1 MAPPVRKVRSE
12 DSGGLTKA
20 AATATVLRLPA
31 IFCLSQRDWREWV
44 TDSAP
49 PSVAADGGAFFHP
62 GKWGCGLDGEK
73 NLLGSRLRNSL
84 KLRKLENKKPCW
96 PSASRVYVR
105 SIPIVNYL
113 RASWL
118 RSLPS
123 V

>member
-1 MAPPVRKVRSE
+1 M
-12 DSGGLTKA
+12 
-20 AATATVLRLPA
+20 
-31 IFCLSQRDWREWV
+31 

-62 GKWGCGLDGEK
+62 RWGKGCVDYVRRIPFVDG
-73 NLLGSRLRNSL
+73 LRNLL
-84 KLRKLENKKPCW
+84 KLRNLKHKKPCL

-105 SIPIVNYL
+105 FNPLVNYL